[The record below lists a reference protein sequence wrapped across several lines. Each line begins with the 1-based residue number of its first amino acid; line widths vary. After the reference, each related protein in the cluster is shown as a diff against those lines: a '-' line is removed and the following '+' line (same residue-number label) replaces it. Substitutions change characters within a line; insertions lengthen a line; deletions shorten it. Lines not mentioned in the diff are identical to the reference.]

1 MSRQLIMLDFDGVL
15 VDSLDVT
22 CDAAVRALEE
32 HGFHHLASRDAV
44 LSFVD
49 SNWYD
54 GLSQAGVP
62 QDVSRAIDEAVSRA
76 FDLHTEALRPVKGI
90 RSAIRALS
98 RHHTLLI
105 VTSNYTSVVEAFL
118 RRYGLTG
125 VSGVM
130 CADEETSKIRK
141 IEKARSL
148 HTHSGTGWY
157 VGDTVGDIIEAR
169 LAGVRSIAVTWGWH
183 SADRLLTASPDYVAH
198 APSQLVQIVTA
209 SRS

>member
-22 CDAAVRALEE
+22 CDAAIRALDE
-32 HGFHHLASRDAV
+32 HGFHHLASREAV

-49 SNWYD
+49 ANWYD

-62 QDVSRAIDEAVSRA
+62 PDVSCAIDETVSRALDAHA
-76 FDLHTEALRPVKGI
+76 EALRPVPGI
-90 RSAIRALS
+90 RSTIQTLS
-98 RHHTLLI
+98 QHHTVLI
-105 VTSNYTSVVEAFL
+105 LTSNYTSVVDGFL
-118 RRYGLTG
+118 RRYNVTG

-141 IEKARSL
+141 IERAVSL
-148 HTHSGTGWY
+148 YAHSGADWY

-183 SADRLLTASPDYVAH
+183 SADRLLAASPDYVAQT
-198 APSQLVQIVTA
+198 PSQLVEIVTA